1 MNKTQQRIF
10 SNIENYKPPTDV
22 KLTNT
27 QLRSIHSVS
36 KIKKLS
42 KDEIKMQ
49 KVRALF
55 KKWDNEKRPG
65 ISR

>member
-10 SNIENYKPPTDV
+10 SNIENYKPPTEV
-22 KLTNT
+22 ELTKT
-27 QLRSIHSVS
+27 QLRSINAVS

-42 KDEIKMQ
+42 KDDIKMQ
-49 KVRALF
+49 KVKALF